1 MHHNCVYKYSST
13 CAILAP
19 SERVI
24 RAHAVRVEKTCQI
37 LGKVE
42 TPGTQRTGCGVPLQ
56 KKHTF
61 LSRDITNTTAPSHS
75 FDVAVLTEVLEH
87 LPEPL
92 LAIQELV
99 RVVKSGGHILV
110 TAPFTSGSHQQPFHF
125 SAGYSREW
133 YTYAAEKFSLK
144 VVEMASQG
152 NFFQLMAQES
162 RRVSYCGRQPAHQ
175 SSPLL
180 ASIHQAFY
188 DYALLKSEHN
198 DAHTATCYDQFTI
211 GWMVH
216 FKKLG

>member
-24 RAHAVRVEKTCQI
+24 RAHAVRVAKTCQI

-144 VVEMASQG
+144 VVEMA
-152 NFFQLMAQES
+152 ES
-162 RRVSYCGRQPAHQ
+162 GKFLSTHGTRIATRF
-175 SSPLL
+175 LL
-180 ASIHQAFY
+180 WQTASAPV
-188 DYALLKSEHN
+188 KS
-198 DAHTATCYDQFTI
+198 TSC
-211 GWMVH
+211 
-216 FKKLG
+216 